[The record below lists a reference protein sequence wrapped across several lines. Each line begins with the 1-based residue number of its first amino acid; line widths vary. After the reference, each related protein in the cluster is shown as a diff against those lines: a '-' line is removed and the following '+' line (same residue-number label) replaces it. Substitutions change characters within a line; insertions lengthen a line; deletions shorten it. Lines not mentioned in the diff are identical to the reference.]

1 MALEDDIA
9 TLSRAPLF
17 SLMDYDALRLVA
29 FAGEHRALRSGD
41 MLFRKGD
48 TSDGGFVVTKGA
60 VALEPEPGHEAFLA
74 APVAADAMHRAL
86 SIELSKLCGG
96 LERVRKRLLE
106 VDEARAS

>member
-29 FAGEHRALRSGD
+29 FAGEHRALGSGD

-74 APVAADAMHRAL
+74 GPARSSARRRCSAARFGAAPRSRARPPRC
-86 SIELSKLCGG
+86 SGS
-96 LERVRKRLLE
+96 RRR
-106 VDEARAS
+106 